1 MNLVHDL
8 SPTPE
13 GKDDVFHVLVDI
25 PKGSSNKYEIDED
38 MGYVSL
44 DRVLYHQMFY
54 PFDYG
59 SIPMTLAEDGDPV
72 DVCVMVTYPTVPG
85 CVHRVRVIGMLE
97 TADEAGVD
105 PKILAVPI
113 EKVDPRWAEVKTW
126 EDLPEHVRKEIHL
139 HFKEIKKLEGEKYPK
154 VEIGDFKGVDEAM
167 DVIQKAIEAY
177 NEEHKK

>member
-1 MNLVHDL
+1 
-8 SPTPE
+8 
-13 GKDDVFHVLVDI
+13 
-25 PKGSSNKYEIDED
+25 
-38 MGYVSL
+38 
-44 DRVLYHQMFY
+44 
-54 PFDYG
+54 
-59 SIPMTLAEDGDPV
+59 
-72 DVCVMVTYPTVPG
+72 

-154 VEIGDFKGVDEAM
+154 VEIGDFKGVDEAT